1 MNVLN
6 VLSKKYELPVIV
18 STHPRTQKKIDKFKV
33 NFHKNVRLIKP
44 LSFTDYNKLQLL
56 SKAALSDSGTI
67 NEEAAIL
74 NFPALNIREAHERPE
89 GMEEAVAA
97 AKFEGY
103 KELEEFDCEVLLFV
117 VWPLFSCN
125 ESWIA
130 RAISSSSC

>member
-74 NFPALNIREAHERPE
+74 NSSEAI
-89 GMEEAVAA
+89 
-97 AKFEGY
+97 
-103 KELEEFDCEVLLFV
+103 LEKHMRDLKAWKRL
-117 VWPLFSCN
+117 
-125 ESWIA
+125 
-130 RAISSSSC
+130 